1 MARKLP
7 RFLSFAEVSAMFD
20 ESKISVRDNMLLK
33 CMFYLGMRNSEVTD
47 LLAGDVDIINGNVK
61 IVQGK
66 GKKDRYIPIPTNQ
79 FKQELKDFI
88 KDKSPDEKVFYISGR
103 QLRNIVKQ
111 YAAAAKIR
119 RFEEIHPHTLRH
131 SYATLLQNRD
141 TPLNIIQNL
150 LGHARIETTTIYVH
164 MGIEKMKE
172 HVTKA
177 FENNI
182 VS

>member
-20 ESKISVRDNMLLK
+20 ESKVSVRDNMLLK

-47 LLAGDVDIINGNVK
+47 LLAGDIDIINGNVK

-66 GKKDRYIPIPTNQ
+66 GAKDRYIPIPTVQ

-88 KDKSPDEKVFYISGR
+88 SNKGPDEKAFYISGR
-103 QLRNIVKQ
+103 QLRNIVKR
-111 YAAAAKIR
+111 YAETAKIR
-119 RFEEIHPHTLRH
+119 RFEEVHPHTLRH